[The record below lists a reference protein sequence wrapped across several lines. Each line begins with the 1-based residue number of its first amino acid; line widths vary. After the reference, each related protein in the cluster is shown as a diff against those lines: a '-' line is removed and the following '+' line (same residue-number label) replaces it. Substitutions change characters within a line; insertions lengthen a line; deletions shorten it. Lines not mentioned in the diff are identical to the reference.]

1 MDCLNLYFTSVSSID
16 DSNTQLPP
24 FEAKTNNR
32 LSDISCTAT
41 EVETLIKLL
50 NPNKATGPDEIS
62 NRMLKLVAKE
72 VSIPLS
78 ILFNRSF
85 REGSFAMFVQE
96 R

>member
-1 MDCLNLYFTSVSSID
+1 M
-16 DSNTQLPP
+16 
-24 FEAKTNNR
+24 
-32 LSDISCTAT
+32 SCTAT

-85 REGSFAMFVQE
+85 REGSFAMNWTGKNQAFYLCSRKVTN
-96 R
+96 RNHLIIDPFPCAATFPKFRSV